1 MPADIVRDR
10 YPKGGRPSRFAAATT
25 TAAAAATSSSVVSRT
40 GTSCPPNFA
49 MPLPRPHLSS
59 ISFHAP
65 APFSV
70 GVKVAKVATL
80 ASAAAGAAI
89 VRFSEPPGAS
99 SRADVEPGTAGN
111 FSG

>member
-10 YPKGGRPSRFAAATT
+10 YPKGGRPSEFAAAPA
-25 TAAAAATSSSVVSRT
+25 TAAAAATSLSVVPRT
-40 GTSCPPNFA
+40 GTSCPPSFA

-65 APFSV
+65 APVSI
-70 GVKVAKVATL
+70 GVRVAKVATL
-80 ASAAAGAAI
+80 ASAAAGTAI
-89 VRFSEPPGAS
+89 VRFSVPPGAS
-99 SRADVEPGTAGN
+99 SRADVEPGTAGY